1 MLASH
6 SDGGRYGAA
15 ACTCIPRTVLPPP
28 SDEVEQRAGRWCC
41 TAAGHTLSRTG
52 HHSHATRDAAR
63 ATKQRRQRAR
73 GAGVGLWRHPVM
85 GSRAFPRSCITP
97 GSFAPASRALHSPI
111 QSEDPAAHGR
121 AVRASVRGCTRQWRV
136 QRPPPDG
143 HRVGLYAGLSQLASG
158 EGRASWS
165 CAPRHRISLPAESP
179 APHVRHDRRLRRWS
193 PRAQARSGS
202 TQGWDPAHRCN
213 FAHPVATAGPPHHAQ
228 VACCRRRHPMTKRST

>member
-1 MLASH
+1 MESTHPRVDRMVRIASRRSRVMLASH

-85 GSRAFPRSCITP
+85 GSRAFLRSCARFWT
-97 GSFAPASRALHSPI
+97 FAAASRAPRPHPVRGSCGTRASGACI
-111 QSEDPAAHGR
+111 SERVRKPMVGAEAAIRRCRNRTTRWAIAARVGRSHGR
-121 AVRASVRGCTRQWRV
+121 LELCTSTSDQPASGVTITARSAGPKAPPLEPTASGKVGEHPRMGSRAS
-136 QRPPPDG
+136 
-143 HRVGLYAGLSQLASG
+143 L
-158 EGRASWS
+158 
-165 CAPRHRISLPAESP
+165 
-179 APHVRHDRRLRRWS
+179 
-193 PRAQARSGS
+193 
-202 TQGWDPAHRCN
+202 
-213 FAHPVATAGPPHHAQ
+213 
-228 VACCRRRHPMTKRST
+228 